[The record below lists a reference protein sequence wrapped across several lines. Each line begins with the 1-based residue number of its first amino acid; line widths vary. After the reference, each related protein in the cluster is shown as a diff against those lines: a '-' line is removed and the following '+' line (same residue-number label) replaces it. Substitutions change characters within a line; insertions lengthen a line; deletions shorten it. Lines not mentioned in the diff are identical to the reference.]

1 MVGIKGYKFKTLH
14 DLELDNEYVL
24 KLSRNIKKGQKIS
37 ILSDTMLKAMFQ
49 NENRIKYS
57 AKFLSYFIDVEYEDI
72 LNNICL
78 AKNELDK
85 NNENDK
91 GERCDYV
98 ALLSDTSLNIEVNN
112 NSSLEVLERNMEYAH
127 RLYSKKIRRGEENYQ
142 YTQVIQFNLN
152 NFAFKGNDKIVDIYT
167 VTNDDNIGLSNKL
180 IFVQI
185 YVPNLRKKWYTKGM
199 KSLSEKEKYILALV
213 EMDLDKLNDLGGENI
228 MDEYVKEA
236 EEVSFEEGV
245 GEAYDKEWAL
255 RDQGYRD
262 GLSQGKA
269 EGKAEGFSQGK
280 AEGKIEGFSQGK
292 VESKKEI
299 AKNLLKNKVDISIIV
314 SSTGLSEE
322 EINSLK

>member
-185 YVPNLRKKWYTKGM
+185 YVPNLRKKWYTKGI
-199 KSLSEKEKYILALV
+199 KSLSEEEKYILALV

-228 MDEYVKEA
+228 MDEYMKEA
-236 EEVSFEEGV
+236 EEVSFEGGV

-255 RDQGYRD
+255 RDQGYRE
-262 GLSQGKA
+262 GMSQGKSK
-269 EGKAEGFSQGK
+269 E
-280 AEGKIEGFSQGK
+280 KI
-292 VESKKEI
+292 EI
-299 AKNLLKNKVDISIIV
+299 AKNLLKNNVDISVIA
-314 SSTGLSEE
+314 SSTGLTED

>member
-1 MVGIKGYKFKTLH
+1 MIGIKGYKFKTLH

-57 AKFLSYFIDVEYEDI
+57 AKFLSYFIDVEYENI

-127 RLYSKKIRRGEENYQ
+127 RLYSKKIKRGEENYQ

-167 VTNDDNIGLSNKL
+167 VTNNDNIGLSNKL

-199 KSLSEKEKYILALV
+199 KSLSEEEKYILALV

-236 EEVSFEEGV
+236 EEVSFEGGV

-269 EGKAEGFSQGK
+269 EGFSQGREEGK
-280 AEGKIEGFSQGK
+280 AEGISEGK
-292 VESKKEI
+292 NERNIEI
-299 AKNLLKNKVDISIIV
+299 AKSLVRNKVDMSIIV
-314 SSTGLSEE
+314 DSTGLTED
-322 EINSLK
+322 EINTLK

>member
-1 MVGIKGYKFKTLH
+1 MIGIKGYKFKTLH
-14 DLELDNEYVL
+14 DLELDNSYVL

-127 RLYSKKIRRGEENYQ
+127 RLYSKKIKRGEENYQ

-199 KSLSEKEKYILALV
+199 KSLSEEEKYILALV

-236 EEVSFEEGV
+236 EEVSFEGGV

-262 GLSQGKA
+262 GIK
-269 EGKAEGFSQGK
+269 ERN
-280 AEGKIEGFSQGK
+280 I
-292 VESKKEI
+292 EI
-299 AKNLLKNKVDISIIV
+299 AKNMLSKSMKIELISEI
-314 SSTGLSEE
+314 TDLSIKEIERLEE
-322 EINSLK
+322 K